1 MFRRW
6 VNEEVFSNVGDVTV
20 LPVTANAHG
29 PSGQKVVKEF
39 VVKAEP
45 AKVWALVKDFC
56 AIGKWHPDVTNAKLE
71 DRKDADSDKIL
82 PHCLVTLKNGT
93 TFLEK
98 LREVNDAEMKM
109 DYKMVDGKDSTI
121 AVSNYRTV
129 LQVKSGPIAGQSTVT
144 LTARFYN
151 KANTM
156 EAPAGADNPA
166 ANKAVNELYDAAAV
180 GLTKVLEAGS

>member
-1 MFRRW
+1 MKQFL
-6 VNEEVFSNVGDVTV
+6 VMLAMACL
-20 LPVTANAHG
+20 LPITAQAHG

-45 AKVWALVKDFC
+45 VKVWALVKDFGS
-56 AIGKWHPDVTNAKLE
+56 IRKWHPDVTDVKLE
-71 DRKDADSDKIL
+71 DRKDVESDKVL
-82 PHCLVTLKNGT
+82 VHRLVTLKNGT

-98 LREVNDAEMKM
+98 LREVNDTDMKM
-109 DYKMVDGKDSTI
+109 DYKLVDGPDSTI

-129 LQVKSGPIAGQSTVT
+129 LQVKAGPTSVESTVT

-166 ANKAVNELYDAAAV
+166 ANKAINELYDSAAV
-180 GLTKVLEAGS
+180 GLQKAFEK